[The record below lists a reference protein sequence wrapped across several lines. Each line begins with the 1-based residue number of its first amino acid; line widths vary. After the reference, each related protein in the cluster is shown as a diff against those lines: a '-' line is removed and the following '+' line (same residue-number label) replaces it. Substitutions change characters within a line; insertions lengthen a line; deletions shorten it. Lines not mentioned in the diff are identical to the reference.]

1 MAPRTRSRVAEDDD
15 EAVLPGGAPPKPR
28 SIASYAG
35 WTFAATLYVV
45 ALYVIVSHPD
55 EVRYHFDV
63 QLERIYDAPR
73 RVRSI
78 LLHTGLHTGFREFGD
93 EGVRHMQNHA
103 LVLYLAQ
110 NESHAEFV
118 RDLETMPASMRHG
131 VELVKHDCG
140 ASQTVCSNKG
150 FVREIIELH
159 PVILYWKHM

>member
-1 MAPRTRSRVAEDDD
+1 MVRGKHV
-15 EAVLPGGAPPKPR
+15 APPKPR

-45 ALYVIVSHPD
+45 ALYIIVSHPD

-103 LVLYLAQ
+103 LVLL
-110 NESHAEFV
+110 SLIH
-118 RDLETMPASMRHG
+118 
-131 VELVKHDCG
+131 
-140 ASQTVCSNKG
+140 
-150 FVREIIELH
+150 I
-159 PVILYWKHM
+159 